1 MTTTAT
7 ASTSGWA
14 AQLKELKAL
23 FPNVRDT
30 ILFCFHALYKDANA
44 NFETLKEQAAEV
56 GLRITNASMN
66 GAKRLLAN
74 RAESQDR
81 APKAAEN
88 AEPAAPAR
96 GRRPRPAPAE
106 LDTEA
111 LIRGL
116 AGKLQAHG
124 AAEAD
129 GLRDAMRRA
138 IRILSDAVGA

>member
-1 MTTTAT
+1 MTTAT
-7 ASTSGWA
+7 VPTTGWA
-14 AQLKELKAL
+14 TQLKELKAR
-23 FPNVRDT
+23 FPTVRDT
-30 ILFCFHALYKDANA
+30 ILFCFQALAKDADA
-44 NFETLKEQAAEV
+44 EFETLKRQANEV
-56 GLRITNASMN
+56 GLRITNASVN

-74 RAESQDR
+74 
-81 APKAAEN
+81 
-88 AEPAAPAR
+88 AEPSHAKASKADDDAEAAAPAPA
-96 GRRPRPAPAE
+96 RRPRPASAA

-138 IRILSDAVGA
+138 IRILTDAVGD